1 MTSYFPGSGPN
12 NGGSPASSPLSP
24 PTQRSSALSNRLTS
38 VLSASY
44 ADSDIR
50 DALETLSIR
59 GIHNTAETRRQLRLD
74 VQKEVVDSNAE
85 IVRDFGKVAEQ
96 LKRIGSVITTLNQTC
111 DEMRKHISL
120 AKQDTTPVLEEAA
133 ALMAQKKDTE
143 TKQRLLVA
151 FEKHFL
157 VPEEDLMVL
166 NSAEGPV
173 DDRFFDILARVKQVH
188 HDCEHLLG
196 GENQRLGLE
205 LMELSTR
212 HLNSAYQKLYKW
224 IQKEFQSLNLEDPRI
239 SSSIRRA
246 LRVLAERPSLFHSCL
261 DFFAEARDYVLA
273 DAFHYAL
280 TDAIS
285 GANGPTAGD
294 RSVKPIE
301 FSAHDP
307 LRYIGDMLAWVHSTT
322 VSEKEALEAL
332 FVADGEELARGIQA
346 GLNSEPWSR
355 IDEDQEVT
363 FDGHKALSD
372 LVNRDLI
379 GVSRSLR
386 QRVELVIQG
395 HDDPVTCYKVVN
407 LLSFYRTTFT
417 KLVGPKAQL
426 VDLMQSLEKFTLGHF
441 ENLMREEVSTLSN
454 DQLALAP
461 PQDLSPPEFLLDA
474 LEGLVSLMKSHEASV
489 QPDEESTDSE
499 NKFTPVLRAAFDPY
513 LTLARTSSEEIDD
526 PTAQTIYRTNILL
539 AARATVSPF
548 GFASITHMN
557 PLSTAIS
564 TLRTN
569 LLDIQ
574 HQFFL
579 ENSGLQALLNA
590 LEPFSKSGRD
600 SEQDS
605 ENEEKPEQKLHLADL
620 TTLPAFQPDALVAS
634 SQQLDDFLPSALMD
648 AADHLKRV
656 QSASL
661 IQSVTEDAVEAFCRD
676 FEFVEG
682 MIIAADE
689 ARGMTQ
695 VSLGVGGSVISGRS
709 GRSTRKT
716 TGEDDEEEKEDQWSL
731 RSLFP
736 RTTGEIRVLL
746 S

>member
-1 MTSYFPGSGPN
+1 
-12 NGGSPASSPLSP
+12 
-24 PTQRSSALSNRLTS
+24 
-38 VLSASY
+38 
-44 ADSDIR
+44 
-50 DALETLSIR
+50 
-59 GIHNTAETRRQLRLD
+59 
-74 VQKEVVDSNAE
+74 
-85 IVRDFGKVAEQ
+85 
-96 LKRIGSVITTLNQTC
+96 
-111 DEMRKHISL
+111 MRKHISL
-120 AKQDTTPVLEEAA
+120 AKQDTTPVLEEATT
-133 ALMAQKKDTE
+133 LMAHKRDTE
-143 TKQRLLVA
+143 TKQRLLDA
-151 FEKHFL
+151 FSKHFL
-157 VPEEDLMVL
+157 LPEEDLMIL
-166 NSAEGPV
+166 NSAEEPI
-173 DDRFFDILARVKQVH
+173 DDRFFDLLARVKQVH

-205 LMELSTR
+205 VMELSSR
-212 HLNSAYQKLYKW
+212 HLNTAYQKLYRW
-224 IQKEFQSLNLEDPRI
+224 IQREFQSLNLEDPRI

-261 DFFAEARDYVLA
+261 DFFAEARDYVLS

-280 TDAIS
+280 TDAMS
-285 GANGPTAGD
+285 GANGAAGD

-322 VSEKEALEAL
+322 VSEREALEAL

-346 GLNSEPWSR
+346 GLSSEPWSR
-355 IDEDQEVT
+355 IDEDEEVT
-363 FDGHKALSD
+363 AFDGHKALSD
-372 LVNRDLI
+372 LVNRDLT

-417 KLVGPKAQL
+417 KLVGSQSHL
-426 VDLMQSLEKFTLGHF
+426 VDLMKTLEKFTLGHF
-441 ENLMREEVSTLSN
+441 ETLMRDQVSSLSN
-454 DQLALAP
+454 DHLALTP
-461 PQDLSPPEFLLDA
+461 PRDLSPPEFLLDA
-474 LEGLVSLMKSHEASV
+474 LEGLVSLMKTHEGSV
-489 QPDEESTDSE
+489 GPDEPSADSSNE
-499 NKFTPVLRAAFDPY
+499 NRFTPVLRAALDPF
-513 LTLARTSSEEIDD
+513 LTLARSSSDELKDT
-526 PTAQTIYRTNILL
+526 TAQAIYRTNVLL
-539 AARATVSPF
+539 AARTTISPF
-548 GFASITHMN
+548 EFASATHLP
-557 PLSTAIS
+557 PLSTALS

-574 HQFFL
+574 HQFL
-579 ENSGLQALLNA
+579 LDTSGLQVLLDA
-590 LEPFSKSGRD
+590 LEPFSRRSND
-600 SEQDS
+600 SEADT
-605 ENEEKPEQKLHLADL
+605 EAKDEEDHHTPHLADL
-620 TTLPAFQPDALVAS
+620 ANLPAFQPDALVTS

-648 AADHLKRV
+648 ATDHLKRV

-661 IQSVTEDAVEAFCRD
+661 VQSVTEDAVEAFCRD

-695 VSLGVGGSVISGRS
+695 VSLGTGDSVISGRS
-709 GRSTRKT
+709 ERSARKNENERE
-716 TGEDDEEEKEDQWSL
+716 GEEENEKEDRWSL